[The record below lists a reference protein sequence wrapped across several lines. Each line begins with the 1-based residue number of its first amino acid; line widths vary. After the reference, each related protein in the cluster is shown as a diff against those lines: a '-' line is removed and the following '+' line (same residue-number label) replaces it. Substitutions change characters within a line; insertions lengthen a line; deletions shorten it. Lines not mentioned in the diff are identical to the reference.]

1 MFLDVMNDVVCRKF
15 QDFFQRI
22 YVDSLYK
29 KYLNGGGFGCNGV
42 NGLIFNGYVG
52 NVYIRMN
59 ISVNLLLDIDVTN
72 YNGGFNFQV
81 FII

>member
-29 KYLNGGGFGCNGV
+29 KYFNGGGFGCNGV

-52 NVYIRMN
+52 NVYI
-59 ISVNLLLDIDVTN
+59 
-72 YNGGFNFQV
+72 
-81 FII
+81 